1 MKKLILAAGLFALSA
16 CASQRPKMDQ
26 QASPETLR
34 NMPGWYKKPPKSD
47 DRWIIAPAT
56 GESRDLQVALNKAE
70 LEGRTAL
77 ASQLEVKLGG
87 LQRRFVEETGLGAD
101 ATALGE
107 YEQTAKAVISQ
118 VLIGSHTREQQ
129 FSMGAG
135 TYRAWVLMELPVGEA
150 SKALL
155 ERLKQQEAIVTR
167 IRAAEAF
174 KELNAEVEKYEK
186 RKDAGRP

>member
-1 MKKLILAAGLFALSA
+1 MKTTVIFAGLVALSA
-16 CASQRPKMDQ
+16 CAGHQ
-26 QASPETLR
+26 QQSAQLASPETLR
-34 NMPGWYKKPPKSD
+34 QMPGWYRKPPKSD
-47 DRWIIAPAT
+47 DKWIVAPAT
-56 GESRDLQVALNKAE
+56 ADSRDLQVALNKAE
-70 LEGRTAL
+70 LEGRVAL
-77 ASQLEVKLGG
+77 AGQLEVKLGG

-118 VLIGSHTREQQ
+118 VLIGSHAREQQ
-129 FSMGAG
+129 FSLNAG

-167 IRAAEAF
+167 IRASAAF
-174 KELNAEVEKYEK
+174 KELNAEVEKYEQ
-186 RKDAGRP
+186 RKDAGKP

>member
-1 MKKLILAAGLFALSA
+1 MKKLCIAAGLLALSA
-16 CASQRPKMDQ
+16 CASHQGKVDQ
-26 QASPETLR
+26 SASPETLR
-34 NMPGWYKKPPKSD
+34 QMPGWYRKPPKSD
-47 DRWIIAPAT
+47 DRWIVAPAT

-118 VLIGSHTREQQ
+118 VLIGSHAREQQ
-129 FSMGAG
+129 FTLDAG

-167 IRAAEAF
+167 IRASEAF

-186 RKDAGRP
+186 RKDAGKP

>member
-1 MKKLILAAGLFALSA
+1 
-16 CASQRPKMDQ
+16 
-26 QASPETLR
+26 
-34 NMPGWYKKPPKSD
+34 
-47 DRWIIAPAT
+47 
-56 GESRDLQVALNKAE
+56 

-77 ASQLEVKLGG
+77 AAQLEVKLGG

-167 IRAAEAF
+167 IRSSEAF